1 MKILCFGYTR
11 AALTDCL
18 VLHSIITK
26 LSSSKGI
33 TSCKMN
39 INIFVLIA
47 NKAFVNFVPQIKR
60 GMSCADKLFSNDENY
75 MGPPPNTHTQNK
87 NQKEKKKKNFLV
99 IYKSKHCVLIFIYKV
114 LRFNAAVI
122 PGLTDRQK
130 D

>member
-75 MGPPPNTHTQNK
+75 MGPPPNTHTHK
-87 NQKEKKKKNFLV
+87 TKTKKKRKRKISWLYTNLNTVSLFLS
-99 IYKSKHCVLIFIYKV
+99 IKF
-114 LRFNAAVI
+114 
-122 PGLTDRQK
+122 
-130 D
+130 